1 MAVASDSVGVTN
13 DRVMPMNDRL
23 AYLIMFVSVPILWV
37 LAIQITGF
45 PSFLLPPPD
54 MVGDVLWTEREL
66 LASHT
71 WTTIVEALTGYAVAN
86 AIAIALSI
94 SFLYL
99 PWMESLALPWTVI
112 VKNVPFVT
120 IASILIIILG
130 DTPLPKIIIVVLIT
144 FFPILANV
152 TKGLKSA
159 DPVLLDRMQTLD
171 SSQWEIFTKVRW
183 PSALPYYI
191 AAHEIAF
198 TGSIIGAVVAEW
210 LFARKG
216 LGYLIVQSMSQY
228 RADRVWAVTIVAS
241 ALAVG
246 AYLLVKVIEKYLF
259 RWQVED
265 LS

>member
-1 MAVASDSVGVTN
+1 
-13 DRVMPMNDRL
+13 MNERL
-23 AYLIMFVSVPILWV
+23 AYLIMIVSVPILWV
-37 LAIQITGF
+37 LAIKVTGF

-54 MVGDVLWTEREL
+54 MVADVLWSERDIL
-66 LASHT
+66 LSHA
-71 WTTIVEALTGYAVAN
+71 WTTIVEALTGYAIAN
-86 AIAIALSI
+86 LIAIALSV

-99 PWMESLALPWTVI
+99 PWFEALAIPWTVV

-130 DTPLPKIIIVVLIT
+130 DTPLPKIIIVILIT

-159 DPVLLDRMQTLD
+159 DTVLLDRMQTLD
-171 SSQWEIFTKVRW
+171 SSQWDIFVKVRW

-198 TGSIIGAVVAEW
+198 TGSIIGAIVAEW

-216 LGYLIVQSMSQY
+216 LGYLIVQAMTQY
-228 RADRVWAVTIVAS
+228 RADRLWAVTMLAS

-246 AYLLVKVIEKYLF
+246 AYLLVKLIERYLF
-259 RWQVED
+259 RWQVQD

>member
-1 MAVASDSVGVTN
+1 MTE
-13 DRVMPMNDRL
+13 RR

-37 LAIQITGF
+37 LAIRLSGF
-45 PSFLLPPPD
+45 PPFLLPPPG
-54 MVGDVLWTEREL
+54 MVADVLWGERVL
-66 LASHT
+66 LLSHT
-71 WTTIVEALTGYAVAN
+71 WTTIVEALTGYAIAN
-86 AIAIALSI
+86 AIAITLAV

-99 PWMESLALPWTVI
+99 PWLESLAVPWTVVI
-112 VKNVPFVT
+112 KNIPFVT

-130 DTPLPKIIIVVLIT
+130 DTPLPKIIIVILIT

-159 DPVLLDRMQTLD
+159 DTVLLDRMQTLNA
-171 SSQWEIFTKVRW
+171 SQWEIFAKVRW

-198 TGSIIGAVVAEW
+198 TGSIIGAIVAEW
-210 LFARKG
+210 LFARRG
-216 LGYLIVQSMSQY
+216 LGFLIVQSMTQY
-228 RADRVWAVTIVAS
+228 RADRLWAVTLLAS

-246 AYLLVKVIEKYLF
+246 AYILVKMIERYLF
-259 RWQVED
+259 RWQTQE

>member
-1 MAVASDSVGVTN
+1 
-13 DRVMPMNDRL
+13 MNERL
-23 AYLIMFVSVPILWV
+23 AYLIMIVSVPILWV
-37 LAIQITGF
+37 LAIQVSGF
-45 PSFLLPPPD
+45 EPFLLPPPN
-54 MVGDVLWTEREL
+54 MVADVMWAERDIL
-66 LASHT
+66 LSHT

-86 AIAIALSI
+86 VIAIALSV

-99 PWMESLALPWTVI
+99 PWFEALAIPWTVVI
-112 VKNVPFVT
+112 KNVPFVT

-130 DTPLPKIIIVVLIT
+130 DTPLPKIIIVILVT

-159 DPVLLDRMQTLD
+159 DSVLLDRMQTLD

-198 TGSIIGAVVAEW
+198 TGSIIGAIVAEW
-210 LFARKG
+210 LFARRG
-216 LGYLIVQSMSQY
+216 LGYLIVQAMTQY
-228 RADRVWAVTIVAS
+228 RADRLWAVTMLAS

-246 AYLLVKVIEKYLF
+246 AYILVKVIEKYLF

-265 LS
+265 LT

>member
-1 MAVASDSVGVTN
+1 MSE
-13 DRVMPMNDRL
+13 RL

-37 LAIQITGF
+37 LAIQVSGF
-45 PSFLLPPPD
+45 EPFLLPPPG
-54 MVGDVLWTEREL
+54 MVADVLWSERDIL
-66 LASHT
+66 LSHT
-71 WTTIVEALTGYAVAN
+71 WITIVEALTGYAIAN
-86 AIAIALSI
+86 LIAITLSV

-99 PWMESLALPWTVI
+99 PWLESLALPWTVI
-112 VKNVPFVT
+112 IKNVPFVT

-130 DTPLPKIIIVVLIT
+130 DTPLPKIIIVVLVT

-171 SSQWEIFTKVRW
+171 SSQWDIFTKVRW

-198 TGSIIGAVVAEW
+198 TGSIIGAIVAEW

-216 LGYLIVQSMSQY
+216 LGYLIVQAMTQY
-228 RADRVWAVTIVAS
+228 RADRLWAVTLLAS
-241 ALAVG
+241 SLAVG
-246 AYLLVKVIEKYLF
+246 AYLLVKTIEKYLF
-259 RWQVED
+259 RWQVQE
-265 LS
+265 LT

>member
-1 MAVASDSVGVTN
+1 MSE
-13 DRVMPMNDRL
+13 RL

-37 LAIQITGF
+37 LAIQVSGF
-45 PSFLLPPPD
+45 EPFLLPPPG
-54 MVGDVLWTEREL
+54 MVADVLWSERDIL
-66 LASHT
+66 LSHT
-71 WTTIVEALTGYAVAN
+71 WITIVEALTGYAIAN
-86 AIAIALSI
+86 LIAITLSV

-99 PWMESLALPWTVI
+99 PWLESLALPWTVI
-112 VKNVPFVT
+112 IKNVPFVT

-130 DTPLPKIIIVVLIT
+130 DTPLPKIIIVVLVT

-171 SSQWEIFTKVRW
+171 SSQWDIFTKVRW

-198 TGSIIGAVVAEW
+198 TGSIIGAIVAEW

-216 LGYLIVQSMSQY
+216 LGYLIVQAMTQY
-228 RADRVWAVTIVAS
+228 RADRLWAVTLLAS
-241 ALAVG
+241 SLAVG
-246 AYLLVKVIEKYLF
+246 AYLLVKTIEKYLF
-259 RWQVED
+259 RWQVQD
-265 LS
+265 LT

>member
-1 MAVASDSVGVTN
+1 
-13 DRVMPMNDRL
+13 MNERL
-23 AYLIMFVSVPILWV
+23 AYLIMIVSVPILWV
-37 LAIQITGF
+37 LAIKVTGF

-54 MVGDVLWTEREL
+54 MVADVLWSERDIL
-66 LASHT
+66 LSHA
-71 WTTIVEALTGYAVAN
+71 WTTIVEALTGYAIAN
-86 AIAIALSI
+86 LIAIALSV

-99 PWMESLALPWTVI
+99 PWFEALAIPWTVV

-130 DTPLPKIIIVVLIT
+130 DTPLPKIIIVILIT

-159 DPVLLDRMQTLD
+159 DTVLLDRMQTLD
-171 SSQWEIFTKVRW
+171 SSQWDIFVKVRW

-198 TGSIIGAVVAEW
+198 TGSIIGAIVAEW

-216 LGYLIVQSMSQY
+216 LGYLIVQAMTQY
-228 RADRVWAVTIVAS
+228 RADRLWAVTM
-241 ALAVG
+241 
-246 AYLLVKVIEKYLF
+246 
-259 RWQVED
+259 
-265 LS
+265 

>member
-1 MAVASDSVGVTN
+1 
-13 DRVMPMNDRL
+13 MNERL
-23 AYLIMFVSVPILWV
+23 SYLIMFVSVPILWV
-37 LAIQITGF
+37 LAIEISGF
-45 PSFLLPPPD
+45 EPFLLPPPA
-54 MVGDVLWTEREL
+54 MVADVLWSEHEL
-66 LASHT
+66 LLSHT
-71 WTTIVEALTGYAVAN
+71 WTTIVEALTGYAIAN
-86 AIAIALSI
+86 AIAIALSV

-112 VKNVPFVT
+112 IKNVPFVT

-130 DTPLPKIIIVVLIT
+130 DTPLPKIIIVILVT

-159 DPVLLDRMQTLD
+159 DSVLLDRMQTLD

-198 TGSIIGAVVAEW
+198 TGSIIGAIVAEW
-210 LFARKG
+210 LFARRG
-216 LGYLIVQSMSQY
+216 LGYLIVQAMTQY
-228 RADRVWAVTIVAS
+228 RADRLWAVTMLAS

-246 AYLLVKVIEKYLF
+246 AYLLVKVVEKF

-265 LS
+265 LT

>member
-1 MAVASDSVGVTN
+1 MSE
-13 DRVMPMNDRL
+13 RL

-37 LAIQITGF
+37 LAIQVSGF
-45 PSFLLPPPD
+45 EPFLLPPPG
-54 MVGDVLWTEREL
+54 MVADVLWSERDIL
-66 LASHT
+66 LSHT
-71 WTTIVEALTGYAVAN
+71 WITIVEALTGYAIAN
-86 AIAIALSI
+86 LIAITLSV

-99 PWMESLALPWTVI
+99 PWLESLALPWTVI
-112 VKNVPFVT
+112 IKNVPFVT

-130 DTPLPKIIIVVLIT
+130 DTPLPKIIIVVLVT

-159 DPVLLDRMQTLD
+159 DSVLLDRMQTLD

-198 TGSIIGAVVAEW
+198 TGSIIGAIVAEW

-216 LGYLIVQSMSQY
+216 LGYLIVQAMTQY
-228 RADRVWAVTIVAS
+228 RADRLWAVTLLAS
-241 ALAVG
+241 SLAVG
-246 AYLLVKVIEKYLF
+246 AYLLVKTIEKYLF
-259 RWQVED
+259 RWQVQE
-265 LS
+265 LT

>member
-1 MAVASDSVGVTN
+1 MSQ
-13 DRVMPMNDRL
+13 RL

-54 MVGDVLWTEREL
+54 MVADVLWNERDL
-66 LASHT
+66 LLDHT
-71 WTTIVEALTGYAVAN
+71 WITIVEALTGYAVAN
-86 AIAIALSI
+86 LIAITLSV

-99 PWMESLALPWTVI
+99 PWLEDLAIPWTVI
-112 VKNVPFVT
+112 IKNVPFVT
-120 IASILIIILG
+120 IASIMIIILG
-130 DTPLPKIIIVVLIT
+130 DTPLPKIIIVILIT

-159 DPVLLDRMQTLD
+159 DSVLLDRMQTLD
-171 SSQWEIFTKVRW
+171 SSQWEIFAKVRW

-198 TGSIIGAVVAEW
+198 TGSIIGAIVAEW

-216 LGYLIVQSMSQY
+216 LGFLIVQSMTQY
-228 RADRVWAVTIVAS
+228 RADRLWAVTILAS

-246 AYLLVKVIEKYLF
+246 AYLLIKVIEKYLF
-259 RWQVED
+259 RWQVQD
-265 LS
+265 LT

>member
-1 MAVASDSVGVTN
+1 
-13 DRVMPMNDRL
+13 MNERL
-23 AYLIMFVSVPILWV
+23 AYLIMLVSIPVLWV
-37 LAIQITGF
+37 MAIRITNF

-54 MVGDVLWTEREL
+54 MVMDVLWSERSL
-66 LASHT
+66 ILSHT
-71 WTTIVEALTGYAVAN
+71 WTTIVEALTGYAIAN
-86 AIAIALSI
+86 AIAITLAV

-99 PWMESLALPWTVI
+99 PWLESLAIPWTVI
-112 VKNVPFVT
+112 IKNVPFVT

-130 DTPLPKIIIVVLIT
+130 DTPLPKIIIVILVT

-159 DPVLLDRMQTLD
+159 DPVLLDRMSTLD
-171 SSQWEIFTKVRW
+171 SSQWDIFVKVRW
-183 PSALPYYI
+183 PSALPFYI

-198 TGSIIGAVVAEW
+198 TGSIIGAIVAEW

-216 LGYLIVQSMSQY
+216 LGYLIVQSMTQY
-228 RADRVWAVTIVAS
+228 RADRLWAVTLVAS

-246 AYLLVKVIEKYLF
+246 AYLLVKTIEKYLF

-265 LS
+265 LT

>member
-1 MAVASDSVGVTN
+1 
-13 DRVMPMNDRL
+13 MNERL

-45 PSFLLPPPD
+45 EPFLLPPPD
-54 MVGDVLWTEREL
+54 MVADILWNERDIL
-66 LASHT
+66 LSHT

-86 AIAIALSI
+86 LIAITLAV

-99 PWMESLALPWTVI
+99 PWFEALAIPWTVI
-112 VKNVPFVT
+112 IKNVPFVT

-159 DPVLLDRMQTLD
+159 DSVLLDRMQTLD

-198 TGSIIGAVVAEW
+198 TGSIIGAIVAEW
-210 LFARKG
+210 LFARRG
-216 LGYLIVQSMSQY
+216 LGYLIVQAMTQY
-228 RADRVWAVTIVAS
+228 RADRLWAVTILAS

-246 AYLLVKVIEKYLF
+246 AYLLIKIIEKYLF

-265 LS
+265 LT